1 MPPPTPILDAWLYAV
16 TRRTAIDAIRK
27 ESRRQLREQIA
38 VEMNNMNA
46 TSNDWTQIE
55 PLLDDAMAALDE
67 TDRSAILLRYFEN
80 KSLREVGE
88 ALGHVRR
95 RRAKARQPRR
105 GTPARIFLET
115 QRDDWRERTG
125 RFDFRQRRSSRASG
139 VERYDFNRGR
149 LCRHHYRNAA

>member
-1 MPPPTPILDAWLYAV
+1 MTPWLYAV

-46 TSNDWTQIE
+46 TTTDWTQIA

-88 ALGHVRR
+88 AWALRR
-95 RRAKARQPRR
+95 RRAKTRQPRR
-105 GTPARIFLET
+105 GTAARIFLKRNDDRWR
-115 QRDDWRERTG
+115 QRAG
-125 RFDFRQRRSSRASG
+125 RFDFRQCCPSRARWTG
-139 VERYDFNRGR
+139 RRDFRRRYSPE
-149 LCRHHYRNAA
+149 LPSTLQP